1 LAENKE
7 TFAEKRGEFIEK
19 RDELLGV
26 LTAISVVSRKL
37 AKELAALEFGHD
49 EIISEKAERRD
60 ND

>member
-1 LAENKE
+1 MAENKE

-37 AKELAALEFGHD
+37 AKELAALELEHD
-49 EIISEKAERRD
+49 EIISD
-60 ND
+60 